1 MSNQPPV
8 ARAAVVPDDRILPET
23 RWLAGFIIPFLVVAF
38 YILYLRPTESGEL
51 FAWPIK
57 PTMTAMMLASAYIGG
72 VYYFTCVLLAR
83 RWHQI
88 KVGLLPV
95 TAFAS
100 VLSIATLLHWDRFT
114 QNHISFYTWT
124 TLYMTTPLLVLAV
137 WLRNRVTDPGLPG
150 PGDPLLPRGWRWA
163 MGSVGVVT
171 IAISLLLFVQ
181 PALMIGVWPWQIS
194 PLTARVVSAMF
205 ALPGLVGLGIALD
218 SRWSSARLILQS
230 QAFSLL
236 FILLGAMRAWGK
248 FNHSG
253 PAAYLFVGGLAGLF
267 VGIVALSLSMESRRL
282 SEQTG

>member
-1 MSNQPPV
+1 MPSQPPV
-8 ARAAVVPDDRILPET
+8 APISAAPDDRILPET
-23 RWLAGFIIPFLVVAF
+23 RWLAALVIPFLVAAF

-83 RWHQI
+83 RWHHI

-114 QNHISFYTWT
+114 HSHISFYTWT
-124 TLYMTTPLLVLAV
+124 ALYMTTPFLVLAV
-137 WLRNRVTDPGLPG
+137 WLRNRGADPGAPD
-150 PGDPLLPRGWRWA
+150 PDDRVIPLLWRWA

-181 PALMIGVWPWQIS
+181 PALMIGVWPWTLS

-205 ALPGLVGLGIALD
+205 ALPGLVGLGVGLD
-218 SRWSSARLILQS
+218 ARWSSARMILQS
-230 QAFSLL
+230 QAFSIV
-236 FILLGAMRAWGK
+236 FILIAAVRAWGE
-248 FNHSG
+248 FNHAS
-253 PAAYLFVGGLAGLF
+253 PATYLFVGGLGGLL
-267 VGIVALSLSMESRRL
+267 VGILGL
-282 SEQTG
+282 TGFSTRWRGK